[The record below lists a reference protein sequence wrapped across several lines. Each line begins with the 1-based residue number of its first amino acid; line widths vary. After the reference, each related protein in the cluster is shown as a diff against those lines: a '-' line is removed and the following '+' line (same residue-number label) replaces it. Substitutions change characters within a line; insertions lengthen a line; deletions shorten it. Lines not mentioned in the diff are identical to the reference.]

1 MNRQS
6 IPIVLLGVL
15 GSKAAHA
22 AAGPVEEVLGI
33 GFWVFIGY
41 CSIVVIPQAFRAFRY
56 LLSPEGKK
64 VAKVAD
70 ALKGDA
76 S

>member
-1 MNRQS
+1 MCKHS
-6 IPIVLLGVL
+6 IYLALLGVL
-15 GSKAAHA
+15 GSETAHA
-22 AAGPVEEVLGI
+22 AAGPVEDVLGI

-41 CSIVVIPQAFRAFRY
+41 CSIVIIPQAFRAFRF
-56 LLSPEGKK
+56 LLFPGEKGMKK
-64 VAKVAD
+64 EAE

>member
-15 GSKAAHA
+15 GSGTAHA
-22 AAGPVEEVLGI
+22 AAGPVEDVLGI

-41 CSIVVIPQAFRAFRY
+41 CSIVVIPQALRAFRY
-56 LLSPEGKK
+56 LLFSEGKQAVK
-64 VAKVAD
+64 AADPLKAD
-70 ALKGDA
+70 AT
-76 S
+76 

>member
-15 GSKAAHA
+15 GSGTAHA
-22 AAGPVEEVLGI
+22 AAGPVEGVLGI

-41 CSIVVIPQAFRAFRY
+41 CSIVVIPQVLRAFRY
-56 LLSPEGKK
+56 LLSSEGKK
-64 VAKVAD
+64 AGKAADPLKAD
-70 ALKGDA
+70 AT
-76 S
+76 